1 MGLAA
6 VADAGPLIHLSEIG
20 GLDLLVQ
27 FEPLY
32 IPDIVWEEARRH
44 AREGIGSFEGHF
56 ILQTVSQEA
65 EESFGRSHSLDG
77 LQRGERAALYL
88 CSSSKIGVVLTDD
101 LAARQAAER
110 LGIRP
115 VGSLGI
121 VARGFRLGMVTM
133 EQAEALLWGLYRVSS
148 LFVTAAIVELALEEL
163 RKSQPGSL

>member
-6 VADAGPLIHLSEIG
+6 VADAGPLIHLSEVG
-20 GLDLLVQ
+20 GVDLFAQ

-32 IPDIVWEEARRH
+32 IPDIVWAEARRH
-44 AREGIGSFEGHF
+44 AREGIASLEGHF
-56 ILQTVSQEA
+56 ILQPVGREA
-65 EESFGRSHSLDG
+65 EDSFTRSHSLGG
-77 LQRGERAALYL
+77 LQRGERAAFYL
-88 CSSSKIGVVLTDD
+88 CSSLKIGIVLTDD

-121 VARGFRLGMVTM
+121 VARGFRLGMVTI

-148 LFVTAAIVELALEEL
+148 LFVTAVIVELCGIHVHSCLI
-163 RKSQPGSL
+163 P